1 MSNKLKL
8 KKVGLL
14 PQPKTQNVIQDC
26 HSLNSVFY
34 KENQRKKKKKK
45 HLKNKNQSFFTF
57 LVKVDAFIGDTYLK
71 SHYTHNSH
79 VYAFRN
85 NHVVYDAPSSYLG
98 LKYALQFLNKQKL
111 ENLIFVGSPTNTASK
126 CKEIFASY
134 KVRFFPSQLWIPGYI
149 SKDVKAMQN
158 VLIIYDIFL
167 NGRAKSEGFNC
178 NLPIIGFVSK
188 YGNNDGLDY
197 SICLNFDNCGLFYI
211 GLWKSFFFSKIK
223 KIN

>member
-8 KKVGLL
+8 KKVGRIQ
-14 PQPKTQNVIQDC
+14 QPKPQSVIQD
-26 HSLNSVFY
+26 HLNLNSVFL
-34 KENQRKKKKKK
+34 KKNQRLKKLKKS
-45 HLKNKNQSFFTF
+45 LKNKNQSFFSF

-79 VYAFRN
+79 VFAFRN

-98 LKYALQFLNKQKL
+98 LKLALQFLNKQKL
-111 ENLIFVGSPTNTASK
+111 ESLVFVGCPTNTASK

-134 KVRFFPSQLWIPGYI
+134 KVRFFPSQMWIPGYI
-149 SKDVKAMQN
+149 SKDVKTMQN

-167 NGRAKSEGFNC
+167 NSGAKSEGFHC
-178 NLPIIGFVSK
+178 NLPIVGFVNK

-197 SICLNFDNCGLFYI
+197 SICLNFDNCGLFYH